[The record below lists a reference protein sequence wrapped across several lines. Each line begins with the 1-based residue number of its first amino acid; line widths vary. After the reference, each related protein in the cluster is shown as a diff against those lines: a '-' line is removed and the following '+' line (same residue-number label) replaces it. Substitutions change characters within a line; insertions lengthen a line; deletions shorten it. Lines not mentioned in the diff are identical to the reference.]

1 MKLRITNPGVLS
13 TVQDKG
19 RYGYMKAGVRTA
31 GVMDSESYRAANAI
45 LENDANAA
53 VLEMTLM
60 GITAVIEEDG
70 CFVLTGAEM
79 GGALDGKP
87 LERNQ
92 VIHAHTGQTLSMG
105 MAVSGCRSYLA
116 IEGGIDV
123 PSVMGSRSTD
133 VKCGIGGY
141 QGRALLAGDLL
152 YSERNETKKLTAE
165 LSVDGKKHF
174 GQAAGQPTG
183 QAALEANG
191 QAAGQDAGREKTHQK
206 EAYRKKPVSYG
217 TSAIVRVV
225 EGPQADWFSE
235 EERRHFFHGTYE
247 VTNESDRMGMRLKGR
262 PVKSIHGVDI
272 VSDGIA
278 FGSIQI
284 TKSGMPIIMMADHQT
299 TGGYAKIGT
308 VCSFDLPKLA
318 QLRPGNQVSF
328 QQITVEEAQYLYC
341 HPEERNRTAPLSL
354 PNRKGEREGKRHHRF
369 QKLLYHYR
377 HG

>member
-31 GVMDSESYRAANAI
+31 GAMDSESYRAANAI

-70 CFVLTGAEM
+70 GFVLTGAEM
-79 GGALDGKP
+79 KGTLDGMP

-152 YSERNETKKLTAE
+152 YSGRNETKKPTAE

-174 GQAAGQPTG
+174 GQAA
-183 QAALEANG
+183 G

-235 EERRHFFHGTYE
+235 EERRQFFQETYE

-262 PVKSIHGVDI
+262 PVESIHGVDI

-341 HPEERNRTAPLSL
+341 RPEEQNRTAPLSL
-354 PNRKGEREGKRHHRF
+354 PNRKGEHEGKRHHRF
-369 QKLLYHYR
+369 QRTVYYYR